1 MNYSSFFSISY
12 GMYIVATGN
21 RETKNAYIANTVF
34 QVSSEPARI
43 AISAHK
49 ENSTTD
55 LLLETGY
62 FTVSVLHQQTNKA
75 LIQDLGYKQ
84 GNKDKFNGLSYFYT
98 EHDVPVITED
108 SLAWFACKIT
118 GKIDVGSHWVI
129 IGEALQAETLRED
142 VPVLTYEYYRQVF
155 KASSP
160 EHAPTHIS
168 PEHLKQSEK
177 PIEDQSDKQKPSYEP
192 NPSKYKCLMCS
203 YVYDPLKGDSL
214 SEVGPGTSF
223 DDLPDDW
230 TCPVCGVGK
239 DLFEEI

>member
-1 MNYSSFFSISY
+1 MNYSSLFTLSY

-21 RETKNAYIANTVF
+21 KFSRNAYIANTVF
-34 QVSSEPARI
+34 QVSSEPAKL

-62 FTVSVLHQQTNKA
+62 FTVSVLHQQTNKT
-75 LIQDLGYKQ
+75 LIQNLGYKQ

-98 EHDVPVITED
+98 ENDVPVITND
-108 SLAWFACKIT
+108 SAAWFECRIS

-129 IGEALQAETLRED
+129 IGEVLQAETLRED
-142 VPVLTYEYYRQVF
+142 LPVLTYEYYRQVY

-160 EHAPTHIS
+160 ENAPTHIS
-168 PEHLKQSEK
+168 PDHLQQASHSQN
-177 PIEDQSDKQKPSYEP
+177 DQSDIQQVSYEL

-203 YVYDPLKGDSL
+203 YVYDPLKGDIL
-214 SEVGPGTSF
+214 AEVAPGTSF